1 MNESLID
8 PEAWETLK
16 SMGDPAFLAELI
28 GEYLKDSPDL
38 IQQMRTGLATADI
51 ETVRRAAHSLKSNS
65 ASLGASRLA
74 DASREL
80 EMLAKGGGLAGGD
93 TRLAA
98 IEAEYDRLAPVLRE
112 MIK

>member
-1 MNESLID
+1 MNENLID

-38 IQQMRTGLATADI
+38 IQQMRTGLAKADS
-51 ETVRRAAHSLKSNS
+51 ETVRRAAHTLKSTS

-80 EMLAKGGGLAGGD
+80 ELLAKGGALLGGD
-93 TRLAA
+93 SQVGI
-98 IEAEYDRLAPVLRE
+98 IEAEFDRLAPVLIE